1 MTIFKTMKETMFN
14 IAEAKAKLSEIARR
28 VKNGERIILSDRNR
42 PFAEIRPLT
51 EGGRRPFGLA
61 RGKIAL
67 PRRFNASS
75 REIERLFE
83 GTRRK

>member
-1 MTIFKTMKETMFN
+1 VTIFKTMKETMIN

-51 EGGRRPFGLA
+51 EAGRRPFGLA
-61 RGKIAL
+61 RGKILL
-67 PRRFNASS
+67 PKGFNRPS
-75 REIERLFE
+75 REVERLFE
-83 GTRRK
+83 GPGRR